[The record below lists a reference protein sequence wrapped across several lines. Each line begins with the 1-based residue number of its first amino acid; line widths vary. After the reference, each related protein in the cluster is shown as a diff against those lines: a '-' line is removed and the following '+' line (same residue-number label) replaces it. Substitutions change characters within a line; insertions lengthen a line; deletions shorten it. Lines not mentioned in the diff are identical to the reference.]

1 MFLANFSTS
10 GDQAVASWTHTAVSL
25 FSPGTTLTDGD
36 FKLFFDE
43 ALPGDEADGQGSSL
57 SIPQFWFV
65 VSPPSGPRV
74 YGRLCCEQGGL

>member
-1 MFLANFSTS
+1 M
-10 GDQAVASWTHTAVSL
+10 
-25 FSPGTTLTDGD
+25 TLTDGD